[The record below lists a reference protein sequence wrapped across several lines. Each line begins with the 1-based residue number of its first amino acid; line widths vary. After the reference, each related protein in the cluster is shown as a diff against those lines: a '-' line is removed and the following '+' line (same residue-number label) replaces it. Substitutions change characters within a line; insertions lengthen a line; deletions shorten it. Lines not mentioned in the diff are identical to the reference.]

1 MDSFLLTEQEVET
14 LTEKFPT
21 PFLVVSLK
29 QVEAN
34 YNLLRQNLP
43 RAGICYSIKAN
54 PNPDVIKHLAG
65 LGSYFDAAS
74 WGEIELLKN
83 QGVEAGKI
91 IYANTVKIAHDLKRA
106 YDFGVRRLTFDDIS
120 EIDKMA
126 ECAPGAD
133 VLLRV
138 SMPNDQAVFD
148 LNTKFGTGTEQAIP
162 LLRSAKSAGLNPI
175 GICFHVG
182 SQSLSEKAYVQ
193 SLAVCRRLFDKAGRF
208 GLNLTDLDIGGG
220 FPVPTADG
228 PSPDVARI
236 MRLINEAADKY
247 FPEAK
252 IWCEP
257 GRYMCGTAVNL
268 VASIIGTK
276 ERGTTR
282 WYILDEGIYGAFSGI
297 IYDHGSYPLHLFG
310 SGETT
315 PAVFAGPSC
324 DGIDVLY
331 RDVMAPRL
339 YIGDK
344 ILVSDIGAYSTVS
357 ATKFNGFP
365 LAPTIVYEQHI
376 K

>member
-1 MDSFLLTEQEVET
+1 MDGFCLTEQEVEQ
-14 LTEKFPT
+14 LSQKIPT

-34 YNLLRQNLP
+34 YNLLRQNLS
-43 RAGICYSIKAN
+43 RAGVYYSIKAN
-54 PNPDVIKHLAG
+54 PNPDVIKHLAK
-65 LGSYFDAAS
+65 LGSNFDAAS
-74 WGEIELLKN
+74 WGEIELLQN
-83 QGVEAGKI
+83 CGVAADRI
-91 IYANTVKIAHDLKRA
+91 IYANTVKIGHELKKA
-106 YDFGVRRLTFDDIS
+106 YKIGVRRLTFDDIS

-133 VLLRV
+133 VLLRISV
-138 SMPNDQAVFD
+138 PNDQAVFD
-148 LNTKFGTGTEQAIP
+148 LNTKFGTSTEQAIP

-182 SQSLSEKAYVQ
+182 SQSLSERAYVQ
-193 SLAVCRRLFDKAGRF
+193 SLALCRRLFDKAGRF

-220 FPVPTADG
+220 LPVPSADA
-228 PSPDVARI
+228 SALDVARM
-236 MRLINEAADKY
+236 MRLINDAIDKY
-247 FPEAK
+247 FPNTK
-252 IWCEP
+252 VWCEP

-276 ERGTTR
+276 ERGITR

-297 IYDHGSYPLHLFG
+297 MYDHWTYPLHLFG
-310 SGETT
+310 TGETT

-344 ILVSDIGAYSTVS
+344 ILVSNIGAYSTVS

-365 LAPTIVYEQHI
+365 LAPTIVYEDYI